1 MQLNGIEYANKEQAG
16 KAILEICKS
25 KTNPDNEEIGKYR
38 GFRLELGF
46 NSVEKQFTLTMKN
59 KYSYSIF
66 LGSDTF
72 GNITR
77 INNALEAIKDK
88 IPDEKLRI
96 ENIEKQLETA
106 KMEVKKPFPQEEQLK
121 EKMKK
126 LEELN
131 ILLKLDEKE
140 KQVLDTTNDELDIE
154 DNKEKEYQ
162 R

>member
-1 MQLNGIEYANKEQAG
+1 MKKQENIE
-16 KAILEICKS
+16 
-25 KTNPDNEEIGKYR
+25 D
-38 GFRLELGF
+38 
-46 NSVEKQFTLTMKN
+46 
-59 KYSYSIF
+59 
-66 LGSDTF
+66 
-72 GNITR
+72 
-77 INNALEAIKDK
+77 
-88 IPDEKLRI
+88 
-96 ENIEKQLETA
+96 IEKQLEPA
-106 KMEVKKPFPQEEQLK
+106 KLEGKKPFPQEEQLK

>member
-1 MQLNGIEYANKEQAG
+1 M
-16 KAILEICKS
+16 
-25 KTNPDNEEIGKYR
+25 R
-38 GFRLELGF
+38 
-46 NSVEKQFTLTMKN
+46 N
-59 KYSYSIF
+59 KYSYNIF

-88 IPDEKLRI
+88 IPDAKLRI
-96 ENIEKQLETA
+96 EDIEKQLETA
-106 KMEVKKPFPQEEQLK
+106 KIEVEKPFPKEEELK

-140 KQVLDTTNDELDIE
+140 KQVLDTSNDEIE
-154 DNKEKEYQ
+154 DNEKDNNKDHE

>member
-1 MQLNGIEYANKEQAG
+1 M
-16 KAILEICKS
+16 
-25 KTNPDNEEIGKYR
+25 
-38 GFRLELGF
+38 
-46 NSVEKQFTLTMKN
+46 TMRN
-59 KYSYSIF
+59 IYSYSIF

-88 IPDEKLRI
+88 IPDAKLRI
-96 ENIEKQLETA
+96 EDIEKQLEIA
-106 KMEVKKPFPQEEQLK
+106 KIEVQKPFPKEEELK

-140 KQVLDTTNDELDIE
+140 KQVLDTSNDEIE
-154 DNKEKEYQ
+154 DNEKDKNKDHE